1 MDCCDCLTHPGT
13 SRVLCAWQRSLAYR
27 DLKPENLLVAAN
39 GYLKLCD
46 FGFIKSIPYT
56 DKKGEQF
63 AQSFT
68 MLGSPDYLPPE
79 VRDQRVVHGVVDRRQ
94 RRCGCVQV
102 ILTKGHERS
111 VDLWSLGAVIYELL
125 LGVTPYK
132 EDNQNKVRSV
142 CHSWCRRLPSL
153 TALPLQ
159 TFERACRR
167 DLRWPDGFRE
177 EHPDAADLVER
188 LMTVEPSQRLGAGHR
203 GLKDVMDHSWFH
215 GFDWDALHS
224 QYDVVVQALAVSCG
238 VSP

>member
-1 MDCCDCLTHPGT
+1 MDCCDCLTQPGT

-142 CHSWCRRLPSL
+142 VPFLVSAAAQSHCP
-153 TALPLQ
+153 AP
-159 TFERACRR
+159 
-167 DLRWPDGFRE
+167 PD
-177 EHPDAADLVER
+177 V
-188 LMTVEPSQRLGAGHR
+188 
-203 GLKDVMDHSWFH
+203 
-215 GFDWDALHS
+215 
-224 QYDVVVQALAVSCG
+224 
-238 VSP
+238 